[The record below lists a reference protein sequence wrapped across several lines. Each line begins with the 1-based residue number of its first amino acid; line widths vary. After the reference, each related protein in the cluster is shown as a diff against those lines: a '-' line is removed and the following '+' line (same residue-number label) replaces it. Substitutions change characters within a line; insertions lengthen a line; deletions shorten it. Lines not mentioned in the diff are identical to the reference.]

1 MAEKIVSYNDIS
13 KVKDMVTLNLLK
25 ESFDTDYK
33 KQKEVVESLEL
44 AKDISGKNFGFIK
57 ESFENVSPELFK
69 TKEGRSIISKYIT
82 CIKENDELKKMHLLY
97 ECVRKAGKDVDVNM
111 YLNEAVSM
119 VGTVNPKNYKDATT
133 KVGKVLAEAVVKL
146 GSVKYE
152 MLTSGKVYAD
162 RTIDEA
168 IDYIGT
174 HKKSAKTLPEF
185 TECFNTISEQIRL
198 HESVK
203 KLASFSS
210 LKEKDI
216 EKAVNE
222 FNEKYGKELDESGQ
236 SLVKELLESNDKE
249 GVFNKYKDAC
259 VNKIKEK
266 KNVFE
271 VNGDASSSERLG
283 IILEKVENRKYDPET
298 VNTDV
303 FNLVEMA
310 NSLE

>member
-1 MAEKIVSYNDIS
+1 MNYNDIT
-13 KVKDMVTLNLLK
+13 KVKDMETLNLLK

-33 KQKEVVESLEL
+33 KQKEVVETLEL
-44 AKDISGKNFGFIK
+44 AKEVSGKKFGFIK
-57 ESFENVSPELFK
+57 ESFENISPELFK
-69 TKEGRSIISKYIT
+69 SKEGRGIINKYIA

-97 ECVRKAGKDVDVNM
+97 ECVRKAGKDVDVNT

-119 VGTVNPKNYKDATT
+119 VGTVNPKSYKDATN
-133 KVGKVLAEAVVKL
+133 KIGEVLAEAVVKL
-146 GSVKYE
+146 GGVKYE
-152 MLTSGKVYAD
+152 TLTSGKVYKD

-174 HKKSAKTLPEF
+174 HKKTAKTLPEF
-185 TECFNTISEQIRL
+185 TECFNTISEQIHL

-203 KLASFSS
+203 KIASFSS

-216 EKAVNE
+216 EKAINE

-236 SLVKELLESNDKE
+236 SLVRELMESKNKED
-249 GVFNKYKDAC
+249 VFNKYKETC
-259 VNKIKEK
+259 INSIKEK
-266 KNVFE
+266 QNVFE
-271 VNGDASSSERLG
+271 SDGDTNSKERLG
-283 IILEKVENRKYDPET
+283 IILEKINKKTYNPET
-298 VNTDV
+298 VNTDI